1 MNICTLTKDICGR
14 FGYEKGLDII
24 ANAGFESVDF
34 SLFYPVDS
42 GILTE
47 NDDNVREYFTKMR
60 EMVESRGMYVYQTHS
75 PYPTVVED
83 HEKNKLIFEALKRSI
98 LASNVLGAH
107 HTVVHP
113 SHRAIL
119 PDGSFKKQIYT
130 RDKDI
135 VKQTNVEFYSRL
147 IPYLYEYD
155 MKIAV
160 ENMWA
165 NDVAKQNLI
174 CPTVCSSPYEMVDY
188 IDTMNSLC
196 KDERFVACLDVGHTN
211 LSCRDMPV
219 REIVNVLG
227 HRLKSLHVHDNDGL
241 HDSHTAPGYGT
252 VDWEGFCLGLKD
264 VGYSGDFIYEAHTFH
279 KTFDDEVVP
288 YSAALLYQIARK
300 MCDKYGL

>member
-98 LASNVLGAH
+98 LASSVLGAR

-119 PDGSFKKQIYT
+119 SDGSFKKL
-130 RDKDI
+130 K
-135 VKQTNVEFYSRL
+135 KKLE
-147 IPYLYEYD
+147 
-155 MKIAV
+155 KI
-160 ENMWA
+160 N
-165 NDVAKQNLI
+165 K
-174 CPTVCSSPYEMVDY
+174 TS
-188 IDTMNSLC
+188 
-196 KDERFVACLDVGHTN
+196 
-211 LSCRDMPV
+211 
-219 REIVNVLG
+219 VLF
-227 HRLKSLHVHDNDGL
+227 S
-241 HDSHTAPGYGT
+241 
-252 VDWEGFCLGLKD
+252 
-264 VGYSGDFIYEAHTFH
+264 
-279 KTFDDEVVP
+279 
-288 YSAALLYQIARK
+288 
-300 MCDKYGL
+300 